1 MPPLSHLLPPV
12 FGVSLGIFWAKLVAS
27 QPSWSL
33 PLEAKKVWEVACHQA
48 PVSHFLSP
56 VSVRIFAALFL
67 ASFPPPHLEALL
79 PARVVVMSAVLS
91 SPRVPRAL
99 SSASWR
105 LRLVV
110 AQSRA
115 VSRA

>member
-1 MPPLSHLLPPV
+1 M
-12 FGVSLGIFWAKLVAS
+12 
-27 QPSWSL
+27 
-33 PLEAKKVWEVACHQA
+33 HQA

-56 VSVRIFAALFL
+56 VFVRIFAALFL
-67 ASFPPPHLEALL
+67 APFPSLHFETFP